1 MAVLS
6 KLLKYDLRAN
16 LKIFL
21 FIWPAILVFGLLE
34 RVALMAEL
42 PSKISAIFVNLT
54 TVLFVLA
61 VIAACVFA
69 LVISVIR
76 FYSGLLRDEGYLMF
90 TLPVRPWQLVLSKLL
105 TAFLTLIV
113 TGLVSFVSVGI
124 LFGGIRGLLPSIRT
138 SLEQSF
144 GGIINGWGIALL
156 VLLVMVQ
163 VAVSVLQIYLSCSI
177 GHLFRR
183 KRILFAVLFYYA
195 INVVLETVAVTSII
209 VLSNFEPFCRFLV
222 QLYAG
227 MSAPGMF
234 NLFIGVVTALLAV
247 LVLPKHKD
255 GQLPAFFQLLFDAFT
270 PKTLLLEKILQVLNV
285 FFSLVTVLLGLVLV
299 FQGLFANTTLLMMG
313 LLLLLLG
320 PLLCRVGYELILLR
334 IMQVKATREINRKLS
349 FLVPDGAAQAAE
361 EEDLREEPEKEAP
374 TTAKTPTEPPRA
386 HCPSCGTW
394 YQEALG
400 KCPVCGRAHE
410 KDES

>member
-76 FYSGLLRDEGYLMF
+76 FYSGLLRDEGY
-90 TLPVRPWQLVLSKLL
+90 LSKLL

-234 NLFIGVVTALLAV
+234 NLFIGVMLALLAV
-247 LVLPKHKD
+247 LGIVY
-255 GQLPAFFQLLFDAFT
+255 FFVTERILRRHLN
-270 PKTLLLEKILQVLNV
+270 LE
-285 FFSLVTVLLGLVLV
+285 
-299 FQGLFANTTLLMMG
+299 
-313 LLLLLLG
+313 
-320 PLLCRVGYELILLR
+320 
-334 IMQVKATREINRKLS
+334 
-349 FLVPDGAAQAAE
+349 
-361 EEDLREEPEKEAP
+361 
-374 TTAKTPTEPPRA
+374 
-386 HCPSCGTW
+386 
-394 YQEALG
+394 
-400 KCPVCGRAHE
+400 
-410 KDES
+410 

>member
-1 MAVLS
+1 MLS

-42 PSKISAIFVNLT
+42 PVKISANFVNLT

-105 TAFLTLIV
+105 TALLTLVV

-144 GGIINGWGIALL
+144 GGIINGWGIARAADLS
-156 VLLVMVQ
+156 VLLHRPPVPPQAHPVR
-163 VAVSVLQIYLSCSI
+163 C
-177 GHLFRR
+177 
-183 KRILFAVLFYYA
+183 AVLLCHQRRA
-195 INVVLETVAVTSII
+195 RDGCSHVHHRAE
-209 VLSNFEPFCRFLV
+209 
-222 QLYAG
+222 QL
-227 MSAPGMF
+227 
-234 NLFIGVVTALLAV
+234 
-247 LVLPKHKD
+247 
-255 GQLPAFFQLLFDAFT
+255 
-270 PKTLLLEKILQVLNV
+270 
-285 FFSLVTVLLGLVLV
+285 
-299 FQGLFANTTLLMMG
+299 
-313 LLLLLLG
+313 
-320 PLLCRVGYELILLR
+320 
-334 IMQVKATREINRKLS
+334 
-349 FLVPDGAAQAAE
+349 
-361 EEDLREEPEKEAP
+361 
-374 TTAKTPTEPPRA
+374 
-386 HCPSCGTW
+386 
-394 YQEALG
+394 
-400 KCPVCGRAHE
+400 
-410 KDES
+410 

>member
-21 FIWPAILVFGLLE
+21 FIWPAFWSSACSSASPSW
-34 RVALMAEL
+34 REL

-76 FYSGLLRDEGYLMF
+76 FYSGLLRDEGYQMF
-90 TLPVRPWQLVLSKLL
+90 TPAGAGRGRFVLSKLL

-247 LVLPKHKD
+247 LGIVY
-255 GQLPAFFQLLFDAFT
+255 FFVTERILRRHLN
-270 PKTLLLEKILQVLNV
+270 LE
-285 FFSLVTVLLGLVLV
+285 
-299 FQGLFANTTLLMMG
+299 
-313 LLLLLLG
+313 
-320 PLLCRVGYELILLR
+320 
-334 IMQVKATREINRKLS
+334 
-349 FLVPDGAAQAAE
+349 
-361 EEDLREEPEKEAP
+361 
-374 TTAKTPTEPPRA
+374 
-386 HCPSCGTW
+386 
-394 YQEALG
+394 
-400 KCPVCGRAHE
+400 
-410 KDES
+410 

>member
-105 TAFLTLIV
+105 TAFL

-247 LVLPKHKD
+247 LGIVY
-255 GQLPAFFQLLFDAFT
+255 FFVTERILRRHLN
-270 PKTLLLEKILQVLNV
+270 LE
-285 FFSLVTVLLGLVLV
+285 
-299 FQGLFANTTLLMMG
+299 
-313 LLLLLLG
+313 
-320 PLLCRVGYELILLR
+320 
-334 IMQVKATREINRKLS
+334 
-349 FLVPDGAAQAAE
+349 
-361 EEDLREEPEKEAP
+361 
-374 TTAKTPTEPPRA
+374 
-386 HCPSCGTW
+386 
-394 YQEALG
+394 
-400 KCPVCGRAHE
+400 
-410 KDES
+410 

>member
-1 MAVLS
+1 M
-6 KLLKYDLRAN
+6 
-16 LKIFL
+16 
-21 FIWPAILVFGLLE
+21 
-34 RVALMAEL
+34 
-42 PSKISAIFVNLT
+42 NLT

-105 TAFLTLIV
+105 TALLTLVV

-144 GGIINGWGIALL
+144 GRIINGWGIALL
-156 VLLVMVQ
+156 VLLVVVQ

-222 QLYAG
+222 QLSVGMRARHVQPVYRRDACPAG
-227 MSAPGMF
+227 RAR
-234 NLFIGVVTALLAV
+234 
-247 LVLPKHKD
+247 D
-255 GQLPAFFQLLFDAFT
+255 R
-270 PKTLLLEKILQVLNV
+270 
-285 FFSLVTVLLGLVLV
+285 VLLCHGAHPAPPSESGIRLSTAPYNASGLSLPRPLR
-299 FQGLFANTTLLMMG
+299 GLAMTNPMA
-313 LLLLLLG
+313 
-320 PLLCRVGYELILLR
+320 
-334 IMQVKATREINRKLS
+334 AT
-349 FLVPDGAAQAAE
+349 VDDAA
-361 EEDLREEPEKEAP
+361 L
-374 TTAKTPTEPPRA
+374 
-386 HCPSCGTW
+386 
-394 YQEALG
+394 
-400 KCPVCGRAHE
+400 
-410 KDES
+410 

>member
-1 MAVLS
+1 MLS

-42 PSKISAIFVNLT
+42 PVKISAIFVNLT

-105 TAFLTLIV
+105 TALLTLV

-156 VLLVMVQ
+156 VLLVVVQ

-222 QLYAG
+222 QLSAG
-227 MSAPGMF
+227 MSAPGFF
-234 NLFIGVVTALLAV
+234 NLFIGVVLALLAV
-247 LVLPKHKD
+247 LGIVY
-255 GQLPAFFQLLFDAFT
+255 FFVTERILRRHLN
-270 PKTLLLEKILQVLNV
+270 LE
-285 FFSLVTVLLGLVLV
+285 
-299 FQGLFANTTLLMMG
+299 
-313 LLLLLLG
+313 
-320 PLLCRVGYELILLR
+320 
-334 IMQVKATREINRKLS
+334 
-349 FLVPDGAAQAAE
+349 
-361 EEDLREEPEKEAP
+361 
-374 TTAKTPTEPPRA
+374 
-386 HCPSCGTW
+386 
-394 YQEALG
+394 
-400 KCPVCGRAHE
+400 
-410 KDES
+410 

>member
-42 PSKISAIFVNLT
+42 PVKISAIFVNLT

-105 TAFLTLIV
+105 TALLTLVV

-156 VLLVMVQ
+156 VLLVVVQ
-163 VAVSVLQIYLSCSI
+163 VYLSCSI

-222 QLYAG
+222 QLSAG

-234 NLFIGVVTALLAV
+234 NLFIGVMLALLAV
-247 LVLPKHKD
+247 LGIVY
-255 GQLPAFFQLLFDAFT
+255 FFVTERILRRHLN
-270 PKTLLLEKILQVLNV
+270 LE
-285 FFSLVTVLLGLVLV
+285 
-299 FQGLFANTTLLMMG
+299 
-313 LLLLLLG
+313 
-320 PLLCRVGYELILLR
+320 
-334 IMQVKATREINRKLS
+334 
-349 FLVPDGAAQAAE
+349 
-361 EEDLREEPEKEAP
+361 
-374 TTAKTPTEPPRA
+374 
-386 HCPSCGTW
+386 
-394 YQEALG
+394 
-400 KCPVCGRAHE
+400 
-410 KDES
+410 

>member
-42 PSKISAIFVNLT
+42 PVKISAIFVNLT

-105 TAFLTLIV
+105 TALLTLVV
-113 TGLVSFVSVGI
+113 TWAWSASFPSASCSAVSVACC
-124 LFGGIRGLLPSIRT
+124 LPSAPRW
-138 SLEQSF
+138 SRASADNQRL
-144 GGIINGWGIALL
+144 GIALL
-156 VLLVMVQ
+156 VLLVVVQ

-222 QLYAG
+222 QLSAG

-234 NLFIGVVTALLAV
+234 NLFIGVMLALLAV
-247 LVLPKHKD
+247 LGIVY
-255 GQLPAFFQLLFDAFT
+255 FFVTERILRRHLN
-270 PKTLLLEKILQVLNV
+270 LE
-285 FFSLVTVLLGLVLV
+285 
-299 FQGLFANTTLLMMG
+299 
-313 LLLLLLG
+313 
-320 PLLCRVGYELILLR
+320 
-334 IMQVKATREINRKLS
+334 
-349 FLVPDGAAQAAE
+349 
-361 EEDLREEPEKEAP
+361 
-374 TTAKTPTEPPRA
+374 
-386 HCPSCGTW
+386 
-394 YQEALG
+394 
-400 KCPVCGRAHE
+400 
-410 KDES
+410 

>member
-1 MAVLS
+1 MLS

-42 PSKISAIFVNLT
+42 PVKISAIFVNLT

-156 VLLVMVQ
+156 VLLE
-163 VAVSVLQIYLSCSI
+163 IYLSCSI

-247 LVLPKHKD
+247 LGIVY
-255 GQLPAFFQLLFDAFT
+255 FFVTERILRRHLN
-270 PKTLLLEKILQVLNV
+270 LE
-285 FFSLVTVLLGLVLV
+285 
-299 FQGLFANTTLLMMG
+299 
-313 LLLLLLG
+313 
-320 PLLCRVGYELILLR
+320 
-334 IMQVKATREINRKLS
+334 
-349 FLVPDGAAQAAE
+349 
-361 EEDLREEPEKEAP
+361 
-374 TTAKTPTEPPRA
+374 
-386 HCPSCGTW
+386 
-394 YQEALG
+394 
-400 KCPVCGRAHE
+400 
-410 KDES
+410 

>member
-42 PSKISAIFVNLT
+42 PVKISAIFVNLT

-105 TAFLTLIV
+105 TALLTLVV

-156 VLLVMVQ
+156 VLLVVVQ

-183 KRILFAVLFYYA
+183 KRILFYYA

-222 QLYAG
+222 QLSVG

-234 NLFIGVVTALLAV
+234 NLFIGVMLALLAV
-247 LVLPKHKD
+247 LGIVY
-255 GQLPAFFQLLFDAFT
+255 FFVTERILRRHLN
-270 PKTLLLEKILQVLNV
+270 LE
-285 FFSLVTVLLGLVLV
+285 
-299 FQGLFANTTLLMMG
+299 
-313 LLLLLLG
+313 
-320 PLLCRVGYELILLR
+320 
-334 IMQVKATREINRKLS
+334 
-349 FLVPDGAAQAAE
+349 
-361 EEDLREEPEKEAP
+361 
-374 TTAKTPTEPPRA
+374 
-386 HCPSCGTW
+386 
-394 YQEALG
+394 
-400 KCPVCGRAHE
+400 
-410 KDES
+410 

>member
-1 MAVLS
+1 MLS

-42 PSKISAIFVNLT
+42 PVKISAIFVNLT

-105 TAFLTLIV
+105 TALLTLVV

-156 VLLVMVQ
+156 ILLVVVQ

-195 INVVLETVAVTSII
+195 INVVLETVAVTSI
-209 VLSNFEPFCRFLV
+209 SNFEPFCRFLV
-222 QLYAG
+222 QLSAG

-234 NLFIGVVTALLAV
+234 NLFIGVMLALLAV
-247 LVLPKHKD
+247 LGIVY
-255 GQLPAFFQLLFDAFT
+255 FFVTERILRRHLN
-270 PKTLLLEKILQVLNV
+270 LE
-285 FFSLVTVLLGLVLV
+285 
-299 FQGLFANTTLLMMG
+299 
-313 LLLLLLG
+313 
-320 PLLCRVGYELILLR
+320 
-334 IMQVKATREINRKLS
+334 
-349 FLVPDGAAQAAE
+349 
-361 EEDLREEPEKEAP
+361 
-374 TTAKTPTEPPRA
+374 
-386 HCPSCGTW
+386 
-394 YQEALG
+394 
-400 KCPVCGRAHE
+400 
-410 KDES
+410 

>member
-1 MAVLS
+1 M
-6 KLLKYDLRAN
+6 
-16 LKIFL
+16 
-21 FIWPAILVFGLLE
+21 
-34 RVALMAEL
+34 
-42 PSKISAIFVNLT
+42 
-54 TVLFVLA
+54 LFVLA

-144 GGIINGWGIALL
+144 GWMINGWGIALL

-163 VAVSVLQIYLSCSI
+163 VAVSVL
-177 GHLFRR
+177 
-183 KRILFAVLFYYA
+183 LFYYA

-234 NLFIGVVTALLAV
+234 NLFIGVMLALLAV
-247 LVLPKHKD
+247 LGIVY
-255 GQLPAFFQLLFDAFT
+255 FFVTERILRRHLN
-270 PKTLLLEKILQVLNV
+270 LE
-285 FFSLVTVLLGLVLV
+285 
-299 FQGLFANTTLLMMG
+299 
-313 LLLLLLG
+313 
-320 PLLCRVGYELILLR
+320 
-334 IMQVKATREINRKLS
+334 
-349 FLVPDGAAQAAE
+349 
-361 EEDLREEPEKEAP
+361 
-374 TTAKTPTEPPRA
+374 
-386 HCPSCGTW
+386 
-394 YQEALG
+394 
-400 KCPVCGRAHE
+400 
-410 KDES
+410 

>member
-42 PSKISAIFVNLT
+42 PSEISAIFVNLT

-105 TAFLTLIV
+105 TALLTLVV

-156 VLLVMVQ
+156 VVVQ

-222 QLYAG
+222 QLSAG

-234 NLFIGVVTALLAV
+234 NLFIGVMLALLAV
-247 LVLPKHKD
+247 LGIVY
-255 GQLPAFFQLLFDAFT
+255 FFVTERILRRHLN
-270 PKTLLLEKILQVLNV
+270 LE
-285 FFSLVTVLLGLVLV
+285 
-299 FQGLFANTTLLMMG
+299 
-313 LLLLLLG
+313 
-320 PLLCRVGYELILLR
+320 
-334 IMQVKATREINRKLS
+334 
-349 FLVPDGAAQAAE
+349 
-361 EEDLREEPEKEAP
+361 
-374 TTAKTPTEPPRA
+374 
-386 HCPSCGTW
+386 
-394 YQEALG
+394 
-400 KCPVCGRAHE
+400 
-410 KDES
+410 

>member
-42 PSKISAIFVNLT
+42 PVKISAIFVNLT

-105 TAFLTLIV
+105 TALLTLVV

-156 VLLVMVQ
+156 VLLVVVQ

-222 QLYAG
+222 QLSAG

-234 NLFIGVVTALLAV
+234 NLFIGVMLALLAV
-247 LVLPKHKD
+247 LGAVCISGVFTGSRQDPRGIAFGLAAALLYCSLILLNKRLRGLDTLETTFCQLCTAALVMLPY
-255 GQLPAFFQLLFDAFT
+255 
-270 PKTLLLEKILQVLNV
+270 
-285 FFSLVTVLLGLVLV
+285 VLLGGHLH
-299 FQGLFANTTLLMMG
+299 GLAPAPSTLF
-313 LLLLLLG
+313 LLLVVGIVHTGLVYILFFSAVGRLPAQTTAVLSYVDPVTAILLATLFLHQPFG
-320 PLLCRVGYELILLR
+320 PAELCGTVLILG
-334 IMQVKATREINRKLS
+334 ATLANELPGNRT
-349 FLVPDGAAQAAE
+349 AEAQ
-361 EEDLREEPEKEAP
+361 
-374 TTAKTPTEPPRA
+374 
-386 HCPSCGTW
+386 S
-394 YQEALG
+394 
-400 KCPVCGRAHE
+400 
-410 KDES
+410 

>member
-42 PSKISAIFVNLT
+42 PVKISAIFVNLT

-105 TAFLTLIV
+105 TALLTLV
-113 TGLVSFVSVGI
+113 VRGLVSFVSVGI

-156 VLLVMVQ
+156 ILLVVVQ

-222 QLYAG
+222 QLSAG

-234 NLFIGVVTALLAV
+234 NLFIGVMLALLAV
-247 LVLPKHKD
+247 LGIVY
-255 GQLPAFFQLLFDAFT
+255 FFVTERILRRHLN
-270 PKTLLLEKILQVLNV
+270 LE
-285 FFSLVTVLLGLVLV
+285 
-299 FQGLFANTTLLMMG
+299 
-313 LLLLLLG
+313 
-320 PLLCRVGYELILLR
+320 
-334 IMQVKATREINRKLS
+334 
-349 FLVPDGAAQAAE
+349 
-361 EEDLREEPEKEAP
+361 
-374 TTAKTPTEPPRA
+374 
-386 HCPSCGTW
+386 
-394 YQEALG
+394 
-400 KCPVCGRAHE
+400 
-410 KDES
+410 